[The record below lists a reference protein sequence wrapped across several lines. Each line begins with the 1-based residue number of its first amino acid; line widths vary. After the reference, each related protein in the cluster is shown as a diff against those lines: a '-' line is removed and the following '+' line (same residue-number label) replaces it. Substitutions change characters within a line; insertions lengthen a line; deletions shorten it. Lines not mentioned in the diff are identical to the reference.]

1 MVRPSFVGREEELS
15 TLLDLVDRAVGGS
28 RPTAC
33 TVVGEPGSGK
43 TRLLRELG
51 DRVRGMAVLEVAGY
65 AAGTSVSLAAAR
77 GLLRSLSAVSEPGS
91 RLRDLAWG
99 GPLSHPAE
107 PVGLFELAHQALA
120 ALGPAVVLVDDL
132 QWIDRMSLAL
142 LEYAVRAAEQE
153 KEALALVVAARPSS
167 EEARLDDALSRLIG
181 DPDRVRALE
190 LGPLDRDAGVRVS
203 REIAPGLAESEA
215 EELWRRARGSPFWLE
230 VLARSGEPGPDVGRV
245 ISTRLRQAG
254 GDAPELL
261 ALLAVAGRPMSRRD
275 VEEVLGWPPG
285 RVARAAAGLV
295 ESALAAEEEGAL
307 RISHDLIAQAALRQL
322 AADRRRRLHRLM
334 AEWLEARSG
343 EEIDLMLAA
352 LDHRRAGGLG
362 AVELAMAIVGSP
374 RRRLAGVDGLAR
386 LSEVADSRQEWTEEV
401 EELHRR
407 IAGLAAELGDH
418 SSALARWGL
427 LADRSAAPPARARA
441 ALEASRAA
449 AELELTDVARDFLRS
464 AREGPGE
471 APETAVEAL
480 AHESRVLRWL
490 EHRPAEAAA
499 AAEEALEAGR
509 ALVESTGGLR
519 RTSLPSR
526 RAYLVGLLAM
536 LDGAVQREDAAELL
550 EISDRV
556 VEVAAGIDDREHLR
570 GSYRGGLAL
579 FLLGRAAEAGVR
591 LRLAWSEARRLGLP
605 DAAVDAGLWLGMALH
620 GWGRLEEA
628 EAVAAEALSL
638 GRRLGGTLTVRVLR
652 SVVLDVQV
660 SRGDWQAAVDGL
672 RREVA
677 EERDPHLRALCGYRL
692 VTALGRVVG
701 EGARSE
707 AVELAKRCE
716 SDGLAAGCA
725 RCLGDA
731 RRRAADA
738 LARLGETEASEG
750 MLQGSRVPSAERAPV
765 AAWWLARGEAS
776 LAMASGDPG
785 APLLLE
791 DVARRAEGLSM
802 ALEAVWAR
810 LDAGRSLAR
819 GGEPGAA
826 AVALR
831 RAGAA
836 AELLGASTEKA
847 LCERELRRLG
857 VRTWRRGP
865 GGREPFA
872 ALTERE
878 REVARLVA
886 RGASNPE
893 VAAAL
898 FISRKTVERHVSNV
912 LAKLGL
918 RNRAELAAVGAPG
931 RNEGGH
937 R

>member
-1 MVRPSFVGREEELS
+1 M
-15 TLLDLVDRAVGGS
+15 
-28 RPTAC
+28 
-33 TVVGEPGSGK
+33 
-43 TRLLRELG
+43 
-51 DRVRGMAVLEVAGY
+51 
-65 AAGTSVSLAAAR
+65 
-77 GLLRSLSAVSEPGS
+77 
-91 RLRDLAWG
+91 
-99 GPLSHPAE
+99 
-107 PVGLFELAHQALA
+107 
-120 ALGPAVVLVDDL
+120 
-132 QWIDRMSLAL
+132 
-142 LEYAVRAAEQE
+142 
-153 KEALALVVAARPSS
+153 
-167 EEARLDDALSRLIG
+167 
-181 DPDRVRALE
+181 
-190 LGPLDRDAGVRVS
+190 
-203 REIAPGLAESEA
+203 
-215 EELWRRARGSPFWLE
+215 
-230 VLARSGEPGPDVGRV
+230 
-245 ISTRLRQAG
+245 
-254 GDAPELL
+254 
-261 ALLAVAGRPMSRRD
+261 
-275 VEEVLGWPPG
+275 
-285 RVARAAAGLV
+285 
-295 ESALAAEEEGAL
+295 
-307 RISHDLIAQAALRQL
+307 
-322 AADRRRRLHRLM
+322 
-334 AEWLEARSG
+334 
-343 EEIDLMLAA
+343 
-352 LDHRRAGGLG
+352 
-362 AVELAMAIVGSP
+362 
-374 RRRLAGVDGLAR
+374 
-386 LSEVADSRQEWTEEV
+386 
-401 EELHRR
+401 
-407 IAGLAAELGDH
+407 
-418 SSALARWGL
+418 
-427 LADRSAAPPARARA
+427 
-441 ALEASRAA
+441 
-449 AELELTDVARDFLRS
+449 
-464 AREGPGE
+464 
-471 APETAVEAL
+471 
-480 AHESRVLRWL
+480 
-490 EHRPAEAAA
+490 
-499 AAEEALEAGR
+499 
-509 ALVESTGGLR
+509 
-519 RTSLPSR
+519 
-526 RAYLVGLLAM
+526 
-536 LDGAVQREDAAELL
+536 
-550 EISDRV
+550 
-556 VEVAAGIDDREHLR
+556 EVAAGIDDREHLR

-652 SVVLDVQV
+652 SVVLDIQV